1 MNYTKKPNEMSNK
14 ELIIEHYSDHDDDG
28 LLFADGFD
36 DAIIGICP
44 NSLRII
50 YSRSKVIEI
59 LSQDMSTEDALDY
72 AEYNTFNAYVGE
84 KTPIWVEDFKWE

>member
-1 MNYTKKPNEMSNK
+1 MKDI
-14 ELIIEHYSDHDDDG
+14 IIELYGDHDEDG
-28 LLFADGFD
+28 LLFADGLD

-44 NSLRII
+44 TSLRVV

-59 LSQDMSTEDALDY
+59 LCNDMSEEEAVDY

-84 KTPIWVEDFKWE
+84 KTPIWVEDFKW

>member
-1 MNYTKKPNEMSNK
+1 MKDV
-14 ELIIEHYSDHDDDG
+14 IIEFYGDHDEDG

-44 NSLRII
+44 TSLRVV

-59 LSQDMSTEDALDY
+59 LCNDMSEEDAVDY
-72 AEYNTFNAYVGE
+72 AEYNTFNTYVGE
-84 KTPIWVEDFKWE
+84 KTPIWVEDFKW

>member
-1 MNYTKKPNEMSNK
+1 MRAFLI
-14 ELIIEHYSDHDDDG
+14 ELYGDHDEDG

-44 NSLRII
+44 NSLRIV

-59 LSQDMSTEDALDY
+59 LSEDMSTEDAVDY

-84 KTPIWVEDFKWE
+84 KTPIWVEDLRW

>member
-1 MNYTKKPNEMSNK
+1 MRD
-14 ELIIEHYSDHDDDG
+14 LIIELYGDHDDDG

-50 YSRSKVIEI
+50 YSRSKVIDI

-72 AEYNTFNAYVGE
+72 AEYNTFNTYVGE

>member
-1 MNYTKKPNEMSNK
+1 MRAFLI
-14 ELIIEHYSDHDDDG
+14 ELYGDHDEEG

-44 NSLRII
+44 NSLRVV

-59 LSQDMSTEDALDY
+59 LSEDMSTEDAVDY

-84 KTPIWVEDFKWE
+84 KTPIWVEDLRW

>member
-1 MNYTKKPNEMSNK
+1 MRAFLI
-14 ELIIEHYSDHDDDG
+14 ELYGDHDEEG

-44 NSLRII
+44 NSIRIV

-59 LSQDMSTEDALDY
+59 LSEDMSTEDAVDY

-84 KTPIWVEDFKWE
+84 KTPIWVEDLRW

>member
-1 MNYTKKPNEMSNK
+1 MRAFLI
-14 ELIIEHYSDHDDDG
+14 ELYGDYDEEG

-44 NSLRII
+44 NSLRIV

-59 LSQDMSTEDALDY
+59 LSEDMSTEDAVDY

-84 KTPIWVEDFKWE
+84 KTPIWVEDLRW

>member
-1 MNYTKKPNEMSNK
+1 MRD
-14 ELIIEHYSDHDDDG
+14 LIIELYGDHDDDG

-44 NSLRII
+44 NSLCII
-50 YSRSKVIEI
+50 YSRSKVIDI

-72 AEYNTFNAYVGE
+72 AEYNTFNTYVGE

>member
-1 MNYTKKPNEMSNK
+1 MRAFLI
-14 ELIIEHYSDHDDDG
+14 ELYGDHDEEG

-44 NSLRII
+44 NSLRIV

-59 LSQDMSTEDALDY
+59 LSEDMSTEDAVDY

-84 KTPIWVEDFKWE
+84 KTPIWVEDLRW